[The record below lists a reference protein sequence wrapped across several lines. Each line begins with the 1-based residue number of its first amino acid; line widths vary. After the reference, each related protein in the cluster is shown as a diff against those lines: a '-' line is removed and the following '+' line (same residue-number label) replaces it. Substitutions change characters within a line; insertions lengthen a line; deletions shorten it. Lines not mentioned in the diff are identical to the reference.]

1 MVETLHWT
9 LAAALNELPDGG
21 LKNCD
26 LNGRSVVL
34 SHCGG
39 RYGAIDGR
47 CPHMGG
53 PLGEGEIIDGLLVCP
68 WHGREYDPVS
78 GECGLGEHA
87 QSFPVELRQ
96 DGVYVGLPDM
106 PSSRT

>member
-1 MVETLHWT
+1 MVEPLHWI
-9 LAAALNELPDGG
+9 LAAAPNELPNGG

-26 LNGRSVVL
+26 LNGRTVVL
-34 SHCGG
+34 SHYGG

-53 PLGEGEIIDGLLVCP
+53 PLGEGEIVDGLLVCP

-96 DGVYVGLPDM
+96 DGVYVGLPDKL
-106 PSSRT
+106 SGLA